1 MSYAPDLVLH
11 GFFVGNDFTLYGED
25 NYQYRGIRIENEPGI
40 SRYWPRNF
48 FLTDLIRNQLIR
60 WRDLRQIELEQKTG
74 VAAEA
79 GYLSRKFFLTMQL
92 QRMIYLKKQSE
103 NEMKRVFPI
112 LDSIRN
118 VAVKGGARYAMVIHP
133 DHTQVDES
141 LRRELIKTFQIREA
155 DYDFDFPQKVLAS
168 YCAASGILCLDLLP
182 ALRARA
188 KQGALYT
195 VSDGHYNSLE
205 TNWRRIR

>member
-1 MSYAPDLVLH
+1 
-11 GFFVGNDFTLYGED
+11 
-25 NYQYRGIRIENEPGI
+25 
-40 SRYWPRNF
+40 
-48 FLTDLIRNQLIR
+48 
-60 WRDLRQIELEQKTG
+60 
-74 VAAEA
+74 
-79 GYLSRKFFLTMQL
+79 
-92 QRMIYLKKQSE
+92 MIYLKKQSE

-182 ALRARA
+182 DLRARA

-195 VSDGHYNSLE
+195 VSDGHYNPAGNQLAADK
-205 TNWRRIR
+205 IRQFLIDRDLVGNIRSRASGAASGL

>member
-79 GYLSRKFFLTMQL
+79 GYLSEEVFSHNAVAENDLPKEAVRKRDEAGLSHIGFHPECRGEGRRALCNGHPS
-92 QRMIYLKKQSE
+92 RSHAG
-103 NEMKRVFPI
+103 RPI
-112 LDSIRN
+112 
-118 VAVKGGARYAMVIHP
+118 
-133 DHTQVDES
+133 
-141 LRRELIKTFQIREA
+141 
-155 DYDFDFPQKVLAS
+155 PQK
-168 YCAASGILCLDLLP
+168 
-182 ALRARA
+182 R
-188 KQGALYT
+188 T
-195 VSDGHYNSLE
+195 H
-205 TNWRRIR
+205 